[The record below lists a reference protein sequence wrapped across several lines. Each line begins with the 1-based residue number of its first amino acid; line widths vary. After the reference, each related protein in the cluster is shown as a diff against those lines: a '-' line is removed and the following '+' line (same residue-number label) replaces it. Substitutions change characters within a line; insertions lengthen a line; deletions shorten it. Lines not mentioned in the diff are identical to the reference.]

1 MCAQIYYTKD
11 LFTLVLFSPM
21 ENKPPQFCKSC
32 HKDVL
37 FIAICF
43 WQWFTVHGLRE
54 TAQNLLANKVW
65 IFIACDP
72 WTQQIGEALKLGTR
86 YYKHT
91 SPKGQWRLHSLCPK
105 LPHITACPHPLCLTL
120 PHTIPAFKW
129 IPDSFCK
136 EKKEN
141 KKLTD
146 RLKMER
152 HGWNANVVKCAFRL
166 FTTKSFSPVD
176 CFKQVSRADSKS
188 LFILGSSLSGI
199 RQRKNYFIWQ
209 P

>member
-1 MCAQIYYTKD
+1 MCAQVHYTKD
-11 LFTLVLFSPM
+11 LFTLVLFNPM
-21 ENKPPQFCKSC
+21 ENKLSQFCKSC
-32 HKDVL
+32 HKDVLFIFL

-54 TAQNLLANKVW
+54 TAQNLLANQVW

-72 WTQQIGEALKLGTR
+72 WTPQIGEALKLGTR

-105 LPHITACPHPLCLTL
+105 LPHITACPHPLCLTQYL
-120 PHTIPAFKW
+120 PSNEFQIVFVNR
-129 IPDSFCK
+129 
-136 EKKEN
+136 KK
-141 KKLTD
+141 KTKLTD

-166 FTTKSFSPVD
+166 FTTKGASH
-176 CFKQVSRADSKS
+176 
-188 LFILGSSLSGI
+188 L
-199 RQRKNYFIWQ
+199 
-209 P
+209 